1 MLKCNYPNSKV
12 QGGKVQKYF
21 VSVGRHCPRAPADNS
36 LQPSQE
42 QPLNTHTRN
51 EEEEEDDQRL
61 EDDYR
66 SQDDRLEDDQRHGLY
81 HQYHVVDDLS
91 QEVDHH
97 NPEVYLVDH
106 DDSVDDIIPV
116 SRGQF
121 SKVMTQAAV
130 EPAS

>member
-1 MLKCNYPNSKV
+1 MYPSTQV
-12 QGGKVQKYF
+12 TWAKYPSTKMRA
-21 VSVGRHCPRAPADNS
+21 SVGRHCPRAPADNS

-66 SQDDRLEDDQRHGLY
+66 SQDDRLEDDQRHDVY
-81 HQYHVVDDLS
+81 REHHVVDDLS